1 MNAPAQQRLQTL
13 KRIAKPLRIASLVFA
28 IVGALAV
35 VLFLLM
41 PAANLQTD
49 IGKYADGYNYYGWQ
63 LTFLGCGYIPVAIFA
78 LFEPAG
84 ALAGAYVPNT
94 YDFGFNIWTTLAVIL
109 PVVAAIV
116 CGIVK
121 LKMKNR
127 GKAVCEFV
135 MAACFL
141 FGGIMLLNVV
151 PLSTLVASDLG
162 AGTGF
167 RMQILQSAL
176 DAGTYRLL
184 AYPVV
189 LFVICL
195 LAAIVKAGNGAFL
208 LYQRSY
214 ARKNRPNNISMEEK
228 NGNK

>member
-63 LTFLGCGYIPVAIFA
+63 MTFLGCGYIPVAIFA
-78 LFEPAG
+78 LFGPAG
-84 ALAGAYVPNT
+84 SLAGDYVPNT

-109 PVVAAIV
+109 PIVAIIV

-121 LKMKNR
+121 TKMKNR
-127 GKAVCEFV
+127 GKAVCDFI
-135 MAACFL
+135 MAACLL
-141 FGGIMLLNVV
+141 FGGCVLLNVA
-151 PLSTLVASDLG
+151 PLSELVASNLG
-162 AGTGF
+162 AGSGF
-167 RMQILQSAL
+167 RTQILEPAL
-176 DAGTYRLL
+176 AAGTYTTL
-184 AYPVV
+184 AYPIVT
-189 LFVICL
+189 FVACL
-195 LAAIVKAGNGAFL
+195 VFAIVKIGNGVFL

-214 ARKNRPNNISMEEK
+214 ARKNRPVNQ
-228 NGNK
+228 